1 MRSSS
6 GCCPRLGKP
15 LGFQP
20 VFACVSKSLE
30 ESLTKMRNSTLL
42 CRRGLMGIAL
52 QARHP
57 NENLENNLQL
67 ESFSV
72 SSVCSVDYSV
82 ATLEILEEIFF

>member
-1 MRSSS
+1 
-6 GCCPRLGKP
+6 
-15 LGFQP
+15 
-20 VFACVSKSLE
+20 
-30 ESLTKMRNSTLL
+30 MRNSTLL

>member
-1 MRSSS
+1 
-6 GCCPRLGKP
+6 
-15 LGFQP
+15 
-20 VFACVSKSLE
+20 
-30 ESLTKMRNSTLL
+30 MRNSTLL

-82 ATLEILEEIFF
+82 ATLEISEEIFYEMLLRKK

>member
-1 MRSSS
+1 
-6 GCCPRLGKP
+6 
-15 LGFQP
+15 
-20 VFACVSKSLE
+20 
-30 ESLTKMRNSTLL
+30 MRNSTLL

-52 QARHP
+52 QARHL

-82 ATLEILEEIFF
+82 ATLEILEEIFNKEWPGPEMLWIHGAHGGHGSSEIIHGIIFL

>member
-1 MRSSS
+1 
-6 GCCPRLGKP
+6 
-15 LGFQP
+15 
-20 VFACVSKSLE
+20 
-30 ESLTKMRNSTLL
+30 MRNSTLL

-72 SSVCSVDYSV
+72 SSVCSVDFLSSEFRRNLYGNKIFKKILTEN
-82 ATLEILEEIFF
+82 TLEFLAFGENFIMDRLTGSTS

>member
-1 MRSSS
+1 
-6 GCCPRLGKP
+6 
-15 LGFQP
+15 
-20 VFACVSKSLE
+20 
-30 ESLTKMRNSTLL
+30 MRNSALL

-52 QARHP
+52 QARHL

-82 ATLEILEEIFF
+82 ATLEILGEILIKNGRGPEIIQ

>member
-1 MRSSS
+1 
-6 GCCPRLGKP
+6 
-15 LGFQP
+15 
-20 VFACVSKSLE
+20 
-30 ESLTKMRNSTLL
+30 
-42 CRRGLMGIAL
+42 MGIAL

-82 ATLEILEEIFF
+82 ATLEILEEIFLKNGRGPEIIQ